1 MDCLT
6 YIFGELGMESL
17 LSDVPLVCKS
27 WYRASLDPSCWEC
40 LIFQEIE
47 TSYFGF
53 PVETEN
59 WRSVPLLQ
67 RFVDEYQIDESRF
80 SVTAFIKFVANRSRG
95 HAFCTHATFMC
106 FRNSLEICFRCWKH
120 LEFLILGSTHRL
132 EEILSRISIHC
143 KDLCALHL
151 GNANIGKDEATA
163 IVSFLPKIKS
173 LFLRRKA
180 EIGRDA
186 HALMAL

>member
-80 SVTAFIKFVANRSRG
+80 SVTAFIKCGNLKGVALLRNLV
-95 HAFCTHATFMC
+95 THK
-106 FRNSLEICFRCWKH
+106 SSVILELIGKWKH